1 MREDMPP
8 VKFPEVARP
17 GHFALKVPDHWARF
31 EISDAPIARARRAA
45 LKTAKD
51 AVTRMQA
58 EDLFRQAL
66 AISQAARRH
75 GALWGAGTATF
86 YDDAVFLGF
95 VMVFAVAPGGDQSG
109 ADTQDLVRQLSR
121 SASTEHARVVDAI
134 ELPNAG
140 EAVRVVGTE
149 TVSVTSSA
157 KVEMLTMNTLIP
169 VPAAAG
175 RFMLVTCCS
184 PNLPLAKEVYELF
197 DAITSTFRF
206 IAPERSESTS
216 R

>member
-1 MREDMPP
+1 MPP
-8 VKFPEVARP
+8 VKLPEVARP

-31 EISDAPIARARRAA
+31 EISDAPIARARREA

-66 AISQAARRH
+66 AISQSARRH

-95 VMVFAVAPGGDQSG
+95 VMVFAVAPGGDESG
-109 ADTQDLVRQLSR
+109 ADTQDLIRQLST
-121 SASTEHARVVDAI
+121 STSTSTEHGRVVSTI
-134 ELPNAG
+134 ELSNVG
-140 EAVRVVGTE
+140 EAVRVVGTQS
-149 TVSVTSSA
+149 VAVTSSA
-157 KVEMLTMNTLIP
+157 KVEMLTMSTLIP
-169 VPAAAG
+169 VPGAAG

-197 DAITSTFRF
+197 DAITSTFHF
-206 IAPERSESTS
+206 IAPERSTSTS

>member
-1 MREDMPP
+1 MPP

-31 EISDAPIARARRAA
+31 DISDAPIARARREA

-51 AVTRMQA
+51 AVTRMQV

-66 AISQAARRH
+66 AISQSARRH

-95 VMVFAVAPGGDQSG
+95 VMVFAMAPGGEESG
-109 ADTQDLVRQLSR
+109 ADTQDLIRQLST
-121 SASTEHARVVDAI
+121 STFTSTEHGRVVSTI
-134 ELPNAG
+134 ELSNVG

-149 TVSVTSSA
+149 SVAVTSSA
-157 KVEMLTMNTLIP
+157 KVEMLTMSTLIP

-197 DAITSTFRF
+197 DAITSTFHF
-206 IAPERSESTS
+206 IAPERSKSTS

>member
-1 MREDMPP
+1 MPP
-8 VKFPEVARP
+8 VKLPEAPRL

-31 EISDAPIARARRAA
+31 DISDAPIARARREA

-51 AVTRMQA
+51 PVTRMQA

-66 AISQAARRH
+66 AISQSARRH
-75 GALWGAGTATF
+75 GALWGAGTATL

-95 VMVFAVAPGGDQSG
+95 VMVFAMAPGADGSG
-109 ADTQDLVRQLSR
+109 ADTQDVIRQLSTAT
-121 SASTEHARVVDAI
+121 SSGHARVVSTV
-134 ELPNAG
+134 ELSNVG

-169 VPAAAG
+169 VPGAG
-175 RFMLVTCCS
+175 GGFMLVTCCS
-184 PNLPLAKEVYELF
+184 PNIPLAEQVYELF

-206 IAPERSESTS
+206 IAPERSNSTS

>member
-1 MREDMPP
+1 MPP
-8 VKFPEVARP
+8 VKLPEVAMP

-31 EISDAPIARARRAA
+31 DISDAPIARARREA
-45 LKTAKD
+45 LKTVRD
-51 AVTRMQA
+51 PVTRMQA

-66 AISQAARRH
+66 AISQSARRH
-75 GALWGAGTATF
+75 GALWGAGTATL

-95 VMVFAVAPGGDQSG
+95 VMVFAMAPGGDGSG
-109 ADTQDLVRQLSR
+109 ADTQDLISQLST
-121 SASTEHARVVDAI
+121 STSTEHARIVSTV
-134 ELPNAG
+134 ELSNVG

-175 RFMLVTCCS
+175 KFMLVTCCS

-206 IAPERSESTS
+206 IAPERSKSTS

>member
-1 MREDMPP
+1 MPP
-8 VKFPEVARP
+8 VKLPEVASP

-31 EISDAPIARARRAA
+31 EISDAPIARARREA
-45 LKTAKD
+45 LKTVRD
-51 AVTRMQA
+51 PVTRMQA
-58 EDLFRQAL
+58 EEMFRQAL
-66 AISQAARRH
+66 AISQSARRH

-95 VMVFAVAPGGDQSG
+95 VMVFAMAPGGEESG
-109 ADTQDLVRQLSR
+109 ADTQDLIRQLST
-121 SASTEHARVVDAI
+121 STSPSTEHARVVSMI
-134 ELPNAG
+134 ELSNVG

-157 KVEMLTMNTLIP
+157 KVEMLTMSTLIP
-169 VPAAAG
+169 VPGATG

-197 DAITSTFRF
+197 DAITSTFHF
-206 IAPERSESTS
+206 IAPERSKSTS

>member
-1 MREDMPP
+1 MPP

-31 EISDAPIARARRAA
+31 EISDAPIARARREA

-66 AISQAARRH
+66 AISQSARRH
-75 GALWGAGTATF
+75 GALWGAGPATF

-95 VMVFAVAPGGDQSG
+95 VMVFAMAVGGDESG
-109 ADTQDLVRQLSR
+109 ADTQDLIRQLST
-121 SASTEHARVVDAI
+121 STFTSTEHGRVVSTI
-134 ELPNAG
+134 ELSKVG

-149 TVSVTSSA
+149 SVSVTSSA
-157 KVEMLTMNTLIP
+157 KVEMLTMSTLIP

-197 DAITSTFRF
+197 DAITSTFHF
-206 IAPERSESTS
+206 IAPERSKSTS

>member
-1 MREDMPP
+1 MPP
-8 VKFPEVARP
+8 VKFPEVATP

-31 EISDAPIARARRAA
+31 EISDAPIARARREA
-45 LKTAKD
+45 LKAAKD
-51 AVTRMQA
+51 PVIRMQA

-66 AISQAARRH
+66 AISQSARRH

-95 VMVFAVAPGGDQSG
+95 VMVFAVAPPGDESG
-109 ADTQDLVRQLSR
+109 ADTQDLIRQLST
-121 SASTEHARVVDAI
+121 STSTGHARVAAAI
-134 ELPNAG
+134 ELPNVG

-157 KVEMLTMNTLIP
+157 KVEMLTMSTLIP

-175 RFMLVTCCS
+175 KFMLVTCCS

-197 DAITSTFRF
+197 DAITSTFHF
-206 IAPERSESTS
+206 IAPERSTSTS

>member
-1 MREDMPP
+1 MPP

-31 EISDAPIARARRAA
+31 EISDAPIARARREA
-45 LKTAKD
+45 LKSAKD
-51 AVTRMQA
+51 PVSRMQA

-66 AISQAARRH
+66 AISQSARRH

-109 ADTQDLVRQLSR
+109 ADTQDLIRQLST
-121 SASTEHARVVDAI
+121 STSTGHDRVVAAI
-134 ELPNAG
+134 QLANVG

-149 TVSVTSSA
+149 TVAVTSSA
-157 KVEMLTMNTLIP
+157 KVEMLTMSTLIP

-197 DAITSTFRF
+197 DAITSTFHF
-206 IAPERSESTS
+206 IAPER
-216 R
+216 

>member
-1 MREDMPP
+1 MPP
-8 VKFPEVARP
+8 VKLPEVAMP

-31 EISDAPIARARRAA
+31 DISDAPIARARREA
-45 LKTAKD
+45 LKTVRD
-51 AVTRMQA
+51 PVTRMQA

-66 AISQAARRH
+66 AISQSARRH
-75 GALWGAGTATF
+75 GALWGAGTATL

-95 VMVFAVAPGGDQSG
+95 VMVFAMAPGGDGSG
-109 ADTQDLVRQLSR
+109 ADTQDLIRQLST
-121 SASTEHARVVDAI
+121 STSTAHARVVSTV
-134 ELPNAG
+134 ELSNVG
-140 EAVRVVGTE
+140 EAVRAVGTE

-169 VPAAAG
+169 VPGAAG

-197 DAITSTFRF
+197 DAITSTFHF
-206 IAPERSESTS
+206 IAPEQSKST
-216 R
+216 

>member
-1 MREDMPP
+1 MPP

-31 EISDAPIARARRAA
+31 EISDAPIARARREA

-51 AVTRMQA
+51 AVTRMQV

-66 AISQAARRH
+66 AISQSTRRH

-95 VMVFAVAPGGDQSG
+95 VMVFAMAPGGEESG
-109 ADTQDLVRQLSR
+109 ADTQDLIRQLST
-121 SASTEHARVVDAI
+121 STFTSTEHGRVVSTI
-134 ELPNAG
+134 ELSNVG

-149 TVSVTSSA
+149 SVAVTSSA
-157 KVEMLTMNTLIP
+157 KVEMLTMSTLIP
-169 VPAAAG
+169 VPGAPG

-197 DAITSTFRF
+197 DAITSTFHF
-206 IAPERSESTS
+206 IAPERSKSTS

>member
-1 MREDMPP
+1 MPP

-31 EISDAPIARARRAA
+31 EISDAPIARARREA

-51 AVTRMQA
+51 AVTRMQV

-66 AISQAARRH
+66 AISQTARRH
-75 GALWGAGTATF
+75 GALWGAGTATL

-95 VMVFAVAPGGDQSG
+95 VMVFAMAPGGEESG
-109 ADTQDLVRQLSR
+109 ADTQDLIRQLST
-121 SASTEHARVVDAI
+121 STFTSTEHGRVVSTI
-134 ELPNAG
+134 ELSNVG
-140 EAVRVVGTE
+140 EAVRVVGTQS
-149 TVSVTSSA
+149 VAVTSSA
-157 KVEMLTMNTLIP
+157 KVEMLTMSTLIP
-169 VPAAAG
+169 VPGAAG

-197 DAITSTFRF
+197 DAITSTFHF
-206 IAPERSESTS
+206 IAPERSTSTS

>member
-1 MREDMPP
+1 MPP

>member
-1 MREDMPP
+1 MPP

-17 GHFALKVPDHWARF
+17 GHFALKVPDHRARF
-31 EISDAPIARARRAA
+31 EISDAPIACARREA
-45 LKTAKD
+45 LKSAKD
-51 AVTRMQA
+51 PVSRMQA

-66 AISQAARRH
+66 AISQSARRH

-109 ADTQDLVRQLSR
+109 ADTQDLIRQLST
-121 SASTEHARVVDAI
+121 STSTGHDRVVAAI
-134 ELPNAG
+134 QLANVG

-149 TVSVTSSA
+149 TVAVTSSA
-157 KVEMLTMNTLIP
+157 KVEMLTMSTLIP

-184 PNLPLAKEVYELF
+184 PSLPLAKEVYELF
-197 DAITSTFRF
+197 DAITSTFHF
-206 IAPERSESTS
+206 IAPER
-216 R
+216 

>member
-1 MREDMPP
+1 MPP

-31 EISDAPIARARRAA
+31 EISDAPIARARREA

-66 AISQAARRH
+66 AISQSARRH
-75 GALWGAGTATF
+75 GALWGAGTATV
-86 YDDAVFLGF
+86 YDDAVFLGY
-95 VMVFAVAPGGDQSG
+95 VMVFAVAPGGDESG
-109 ADTQDLVRQLSR
+109 ADTQDLIRQLST
-121 SASTEHARVVDAI
+121 STFTSTEHGRVVSTV
-134 ELPNAG
+134 ELSNVG

-149 TVSVTSSA
+149 TVAVTSSA
-157 KVEMLTMNTLIP
+157 KVEMLTMSTLIS
-169 VPAAAG
+169 VPGAPG

-197 DAITSTFRF
+197 DAITSTFHF
-206 IAPERSESTS
+206 IAPERSKSTS

>member
-1 MREDMPP
+1 MPP
-8 VKFPEVARP
+8 VTFAEVTTP

-31 EISDAPIARARRAA
+31 EISDAPIARARREA

-66 AISQAARRH
+66 AISQSARRH

-95 VMVFAVAPGGDQSG
+95 VMVFAVAPGGDESG
-109 ADTQDLVRQLSR
+109 ADTQDLIRQLST
-121 SASTEHARVVDAI
+121 STSTEHARVVSTV
-134 ELPNAG
+134 ELSNVG

-157 KVEMLTMNTLIP
+157 KVEMLTMSTLIP

-175 RFMLVTCCS
+175 KFMLVTCCS

-197 DAITSTFRF
+197 DAITSTFHF
-206 IAPERSESTS
+206 IAPERSKSTS

>member
-1 MREDMPP
+1 MPP
-8 VKFPEVARP
+8 VKLPEVARP

-31 EISDAPIARARRAA
+31 EISDAPVARARREA
-45 LKTAKD
+45 LKTMTDPVA
-51 AVTRMQA
+51 RMQA

-66 AISQAARRH
+66 AISQSARRH

-95 VMVFAVAPGGDQSG
+95 VMVFAVTPGAESDAGP
-109 ADTQDLVRQLSR
+109 QDLIRQLSTVT
-121 SASTEHARVVDAI
+121 STGHDRVVGTV
-134 ELPNAG
+134 ELPNVG
-140 EAVRVVGTE
+140 EAVRVAGTE

-169 VPAAAG
+169 VPTAAG
-175 RFMLVTCCS
+175 KFMLVTCCS
-184 PNLPLAKEVYELF
+184 PNLPLAEEVYELF
-197 DAITSTFRF
+197 EAITSTFRF
-206 IAPERSESTS
+206 IASEQPKSAS

>member
-1 MREDMPP
+1 MPP

-31 EISDAPIARARRAA
+31 EISDAPIARARREA
-45 LKTAKD
+45 LKTVKD
-51 AVTRMQA
+51 PVARMQA

-66 AISQAARRH
+66 AISQSARRH

-95 VMVFAVAPGGDQSG
+95 VMVFAMAPGGEESG
-109 ADTQDLVRQLSR
+109 ADTQDLIRQLST
-121 SASTEHARVVDAI
+121 STFTSTEHGRVVSTI
-134 ELPNAG
+134 ELSNVG

-149 TVSVTSSA
+149 SVAVTSSA
-157 KVEMLTMNTLIP
+157 KVEMLTMSTLIS
-169 VPAAAG
+169 VPGAPG

-184 PNLPLAKEVYELF
+184 PNLPLEKEVYELF
-197 DAITSTFRF
+197 DAITSTFHF
-206 IAPERSESTS
+206 IAPERSKSTS